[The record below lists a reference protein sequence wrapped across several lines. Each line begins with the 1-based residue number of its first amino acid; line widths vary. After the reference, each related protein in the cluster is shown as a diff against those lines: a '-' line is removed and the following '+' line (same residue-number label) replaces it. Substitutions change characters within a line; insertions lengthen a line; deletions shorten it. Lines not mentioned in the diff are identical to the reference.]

1 MDAEQ
6 IVECKRMIAEAL
18 NSCSNMLVLADADGF
33 PFYMDF
39 DEATVFNAIIV
50 LNSIISNYA
59 VKHGHI
65 KTPEEAEE
73 IGTKFSVV
81 IKEMFGVDTMK
92 LANETLKQ

>member
-1 MDAEQ
+1 
-6 IVECKRMIAEAL
+6 
-18 NSCSNMLVLADADGF
+18 MLVLADADGF
-33 PFYMDF
+33 SFYMDF

-59 VKHGHI
+59 IKHGHI

-73 IGTKFSVV
+73 IGMKFSVV

>member
-1 MDAEQ
+1 MTEQ
-6 IVECKRMIAEAL
+6 NIKVCEKNISDAL
-18 NSCSNMLVLADADGF
+18 NSCANVLVCGDADGWS
-33 PFYMDF
+33 FYMDF

-73 IGTKFSVV
+73 IGTKFRFV